1 MRPVD
6 ILRDAIVAVGTLRQL
21 KASAQLHIE
30 SDEVKWTAIM
40 SEVRSC
46 QNKLKALC
54 EELSK
59 ENVLG
64 DLKVYAQKRHK
75 KRERQRRQVIIRKQ
89 EKEEAEKHT
98 AQQEAR
104 INAYRRRVVEKA
116 LHEKQEAEMKEEADS
131 ILSEIRFKI
140 SRTREYLE
148 KLSALEQLRE
158 ARKDS
163 YRRKGLYVAAEA
175 DKTFAAEI
183 SSVRTLLER
192 QLVDYQKEETALKVM
207 LESEQKEQHE
217 TKKLQ
222 AKEAAVLGCLFGNQE
237 VEPVLYPFYQYYCS
251 PMSSMEAFIANREAW
266 DRYLL
271 QPNCPQ
277 GGSVPVQ
284 WVKPDKPSS
293 QLWAEYCTSDT

>member
-59 ENVLG
+59 VNVLG

-271 QPNCPQ
+271 PPNCPQ